1 MPAALFDRLA
11 ALADPIRCRLLLAL
25 ERQELTVNE
34 LKAALQLPQSTVS
47 RHLKV
52 LADDGWLAVR
62 ENGTSNW
69 YRMAGRDLDP
79 GARRLWQAVR
89 DQVGATAPA
98 RRDGERIRGVVA
110 ARHARSQE
118 FFATTAGQWDRVR
131 ADLFGTGLEWMAL
144 GGLLDPE
151 AVVGDLGTGTGP
163 LAAALA
169 PLVGRVIAVDE
180 SAAMIKA
187 ARERLRGAPNVE
199 LRAGA
204 LEALPIDSG
213 SLDLAFIVLVL
224 HHLADPARAVDEA
237 ARALKPGGRLVML
250 DMMIHERSEYRELMG
265 HQWLGFEQDTVARWC
280 RDARLERFA
289 YRPLPSQENAKGPL
303 LFVASAE
310 RPS

>member
-1 MPAALFDRLA
+1 MAPALFERLA
-11 ALADPIRCRLLLAL
+11 TLADPTRCRLLLAL
-25 ERQELTVNE
+25 ERQELTVSE

-52 LADDGWLAVR
+52 LADDGWLLIR

-89 DQVGATAPA
+89 DQASATASA

-131 ADLFGTGLEWMAL
+131 ADLFGGGVEWMTL

-180 SAAMIKA
+180 SPAMIRA
-187 ARERLRGAPNVE
+187 ARERLRGSPNVE

-204 LEALPIDSG
+204 LEALPIDAA

-224 HHLADPARAVDEA
+224 HHLADPARAVEEA
-237 ARALKPGGRLVML
+237 ARALKPRSRLVMV

-265 HQWLGFEQDTVARWC
+265 HQWLGFDQDTVARWC
-280 RDARLERFA
+280 REAQLDGFA
-289 YRPLPSQENAKGPL
+289 YRPLPPQQNAKGPL
-303 LFVASAE
+303 LFVASAD